1 MSSIEKLSL
10 EFSDHFAVNIKVS
23 KSKEDSSVYELRFS
37 DLEEGTTFNFRISR
51 NFSSTLIRFNP
62 DTYSNQTLAILEE
75 AIKENL
81 PSIKNFIESSKNKY
95 SKLRFELGDQTITSI
110 LKTQEFH
117 ESGITFEAK
126 VFSDESDFALGYFNE
141 QETSL
146 INFAIELFLIFL
158 KVKKTGYIS
167 ADEVIGYPEGASSVV
182 MVNKYER
189 NPKNRRLCIEHY
201 GFSCLGC
208 GFNFA
213 KFYGKIAE
221 NFIVVHHVVPVSKL
235 GPDYVIDP
243 ITDLIPLCANC
254 HSVVHRVDPPLS
266 IEKLRVITEYTAIE
280 LP

>member
-10 EFSDHFAVNIKVS
+10 EFSDHFAVNVKVS

-37 DLEEGTTFNFRISR
+37 DLEEGTTFSFRISR
-51 NFSSTLIRFNP
+51 NFSSTLIRLNP
-62 DTYSNQTLAILEE
+62 DAYSNHTLAILEE

-81 PSIKNFIESSKNKY
+81 PSIKNFIQSSRNKY
-95 SKLRFELGDQTITSI
+95 SKLRFELGDQTITNI
-110 LKTQEFH
+110 LETQEFH

-126 VFSDESDFALGYFNE
+126 VFSDESDFALGHFNE
-141 QETSL
+141 QESSL
-146 INFAIELFLIFL
+146 IDFAIELFLIFL

-167 ADEVIGYPEGASSVV
+167 ADEVIGYPEGASSIV

-201 GFSCLGC
+201 GFSCFGC

-266 IEKLRVITEYTAIE
+266 IEKLRAITEHTAIE
-280 LP
+280 HP

>member
-37 DLEEGTTFNFRISR
+37 DLDEGTTFSFRISR
-51 NFSSTLIRFNP
+51 NFSSTFIRLNP

-81 PSIKNFIESSKNKY
+81 PSIKNFIESSKNKF
-95 SKLRFELGDQTITSI
+95 SKLRFELGGQTITSI
-110 LKTQEFH
+110 LETQQFH

-126 VFSDESDFALGYFNE
+126 VFSDESDFALGHFNE
-141 QETSL
+141 QESSL

-158 KVKKTGYIS
+158 KVKKTGYRS
-167 ADEVIGYPEGASSVV
+167 ADEVIGYPEGASSIV

-213 KFYGKIAE
+213 KVYGKIAE

-235 GPDYVIDP
+235 GTDYVIDP

-266 IEKLRVITEYTAIE
+266 IEKLRAITEFTAIE
-280 LP
+280 HP